1 MGVLPA
7 HPIIVFLHHTML
19 KRMEKLFY
27 LTLLALLPLLT
38 FAQRKHCVFEPDS
51 RQLEIMKGYQEAIER
66 FGQHARPELRAP
78 IRVPVRLVVFSSRTT
93 SPSPTQ
99 ADFER
104 ALLALNK
111 TFQAANLEFFACE
124 SLRRVISSRYA
135 DFDSDLDEDNVWN
148 TYGRSGIINIFC
160 FEDIDFGSALGYTY
174 LPSQNG
180 PEALFLLQEE
190 LLTSTLPHEMGH
202 YYGLYHTHGKSNC
215 GTTDELVNDPNCG
228 RTGDDVCDT
237 PADPNLLGLFCRE
250 SLVDSATC
258 KYIGKELDRIGTPF
272 QPDPSNIMAYTWEHC
287 TTRFTPGQY
296 ERMRF
301 FAENVRLYVEDCSGR
316 KICPIPQVVAS
327 QLSPGLMQFDWS
339 AGSASVFQAR
349 YRLGEDSTW
358 IPLKTIYGNKW
369 LAYDLGACTRV
380 EFQVRAQ
387 CEDAYTDWSAPIL
400 AFTKGCA
407 NNDGYCTST
416 GGSENVWINQLSLG
430 EWSNKTGDD
439 GGYDLFTP
447 NDLSITAGKT
457 YTLALQP
464 GGFTRARDTLYW
476 RVWVDFNR
484 DKDFNDPGEQVFQ
497 AKSRG
502 RSTIVQGSLAFPD
515 SLAGTY
521 RMRLGLS
528 RGGYVDACGKGGIVL
543 ETEDYEWAITTLA
556 AGFVEPD
563 LQLNPLGLAAK
574 SSTPQFRIL
583 PNPNAGLF
591 VLQAPNTLQGEG
603 QVLVFNSTGKQV
615 HQAKLNFSTGL
626 PAEVRLSDQAPGV
639 YFLRLQVGPAVFSER
654 LILLHH

>member
-1 MGVLPA
+1 MKLIYA
-7 HPIIVFLHHTML
+7 SA
-19 KRMEKLFY
+19 LFY
-27 LTLLALLPLLT
+27 FVIFCCLPIWS
-38 FAQRKHCVFEPDS
+38 FAQTIPRHCGFEPDP

-66 FGQHARPELRAP
+66 FGQHARPELRTP

-93 SPSPTQ
+93 SPSLTQ

-104 ALLALNK
+104 ALVALNR
-111 TFQAANLEFFACE
+111 TFQAVNVEFFACE
-124 SLRRVISSRYA
+124 NLRRVISSRYA
-135 DFDSDLDEDNVWN
+135 DFDSDLDEENVWN

-160 FEDIDFGSALGYTY
+160 FEDIDFGSTLGYTY
-174 LPSQNG
+174 LPSRNG

-190 LLTSTLPHEMGH
+190 LLTSTFPHEMGH

-215 GTTDELVNDPNCG
+215 GTTDELVNDPNCA

-237 PADPNLLGLFCRE
+237 PADPNLLGLFCSE

-258 KYIGKELDRIGTPF
+258 MYIGTEVDRIGNPF

-301 FAENVRLYVEDCSGR
+301 FAENVRLYAEDCSGR
-316 KICPIPQVVAS
+316 RICPVPQVVAS
-327 QLSPGLMQFDWS
+327 QLSPGSMQFDWT

-349 YRLGEDSTW
+349 YRLGEDTTW
-358 IPLKTIYGNKW
+358 IALKTIYGNKW
-369 LAYDLGACTRV
+369 LAYDLGPCTRI
-380 EFQVRAQ
+380 EFQIRAQ
-387 CEDAYTDWSAPIL
+387 CESAYTNWSASTL

-407 NNDGYCTST
+407 NNDGYCTSL

-430 EWSNKTGDD
+430 EWSNKTGDN
-439 GGYDLFTP
+439 GGYGLFIP
-447 NDLSITAGKT
+447 NDLSITAGKS

-476 RVWVDFNR
+476 RVWVDFNQ

-502 RSTIVQGSLAFPD
+502 RSTTVQGRLAFPD

-521 RMRLGLS
+521 RMRISLS
-528 RGGYVDACGKGGIVL
+528 RGAYVDACGKGGIVL
-543 ETEDYEWAITTLA
+543 ETEDYEWAITTPGTGL
-556 AGFVEPD
+556 VESA
-563 LQLNPLGLAAK
+563 LQLNPLGITAELGP
-574 SSTPQFRIL
+574 PQLRII

-591 VLQAPNTLQGEG
+591 TLQVPNTLQGEG
-603 QVLVFNSTGKQV
+603 QVLVFNSTGQQV
-615 HQAKLNFSTGL
+615 HQAKLNFSAGL
-626 PAEVRLSDQAPGV
+626 PAQVRLLGQAPGV
-639 YFLRLQVGPAVFSER
+639 YFLRLQVGQAVFSER
-654 LILLHH
+654 LILLHP